1 MGTRVP
7 ELCQT
12 LAEELRSV
20 VPLVSYPAPN
30 AINTKQPHAVVFGG
44 SGTPGYGM
52 DTMQEW
58 LMSVRVTI
66 FVAPVTTP
74 VAMGKLDE
82 YLDEIRDLFSPAN
95 RSAYFL
101 GERVDYCQFAS
112 YEVSGQIEYA
122 GQPYYAGALEFLIKR
137 RRFDGEA

>member
-1 MGTRVP
+1 
-7 ELCQT
+7 
-12 LAEELRSV
+12 
-20 VPLVSYPAPN
+20 
-30 AINTKQPHAVVFGG
+30 
-44 SGTPGYGM
+44 
-52 DTMQEW
+52 
-58 LMSVRVTI
+58 VTI
-66 FVAPVTTP
+66 FVAPVVTP
-74 VAMGKLDE
+74 SAMGKLDE

-101 GERVDYCQFAS
+101 GNRVDYCQFAS